1 LGMGGEFF
9 WRDVKF
15 GLRALVRNRAF
26 TVVSLITLG
35 LGIGANAAIFSVVN
49 AVLLRPLPFPDAA
62 RIVIVW
68 KTEARRNITKGVAS
82 PAEYLDWRERNH
94 TFAELAGWM
103 AGYYNM
109 AGSAG
114 PEQVLGVR
122 ATANLFDVFQVKPIA
137 GRGFRPDEEQPG
149 HDQVAILSYRL
160 WQERFGGSSD
170 ALGRTLNVNDKPF
183 TIVGVL
189 PPGLNLS
196 GKAGFQYDVWMPF
209 AFDRGNLDR
218 DQHLL
223 IVFGRLKRGVSLAQ
237 ADADL
242 KAIVRQLKQEYP
254 AIDPESDVRV
264 AGLQEESTRALRPAL
279 EMLLAAAGLVLLIAC
294 VNIAN
299 LLLSRASSRARE
311 MAVRASL
318 GARRGRLLLQLL
330 TESVLLGLMGGIFG
344 LLLAFGGL
352 RLLPLLLPPAG
363 SRLEIPYAQ
372 MIRIDPDVLVFTLLI
387 SIATGIAFGL
397 APAFQISQTR
407 LSEALKEGGRG
418 AAGGRRGNV
427 LRNVLVVME
436 VGVSLLLL
444 AGGGLLARSFLNVL
458 SENLGYD
465 PQNLLTA
472 QISLPIYRYQ
482 TPAQFAAF
490 FRQVDA
496 QAGSLP
502 GVVSAGMINYLPLSG
517 WRGAGFANFEI
528 AGAAPRARGEEFT
541 AECRVIDANYPAT
554 MHIPL
559 LKGRALSPSDAEQ
572 GQGVTLVNQ
581 ALARQFFPGE
591 DPIGKQIRFLPEG
604 RGPLAPVLRDS
615 WLTIVGVIGNTVE
628 GEIGEPKEPIF
639 FLPYLQ
645 NPSRIMRLVIR
656 TSAPPMSLAA
666 AVRHEV
672 EVVDKDQ
679 PVTDVKTMDDYVSAV
694 ASQRRLN
701 MALVAFFAVL
711 ATVLAGAGIYGVMS
725 YSVTQQ
731 VHDLGIRMALGAQ
744 PEDVL
749 RLVVGQGMRL
759 ALLGIAA
766 GLAGGIFIL
775 RGMLATMLF
784 GLTTTDPVILGGT
797 AVFIAGIALAACYLP
812 ARRATRVDPLTA
824 LRYE

>member
-1 LGMGGEFF
+1 MGGEFF

-15 GLRALVRNRAF
+15 GMRALVRNRAF

-49 AVLLRPLPFPDAA
+49 AVLLRPLPFRDSD

-94 TFAELAGWM
+94 SFAELAGWTG
-103 AGYYNM
+103 GYYNL

-122 ATANLFDVFQVKPIA
+122 ATYNLFDVFQVQPVA
-137 GRGFRPDEEQPG
+137 GRGFRPEEERPG
-149 HDQVAILSYRL
+149 NDQVVLLSYRL
-160 WQERFGGSSD
+160 WQERYGGSST
-170 ALGRTLNVNDKPF
+170 ALGATLNVNDKPF

-196 GKAGFQYDVWMPF
+196 GKAGFQYDVWMPY

-223 IVFGRLKRGVSLAQ
+223 IVFGRLKQGVSLAR
-237 ADADL
+237 ADAEM
-242 KAIVRQLKQEYP
+242 KTIVRQLKLEYP

-279 EMLLAAAGLVLLIAC
+279 EMLLAAAGMVLLIAC

-311 MAVRASL
+311 MALRASL
-318 GARRGRLLLQLL
+318 GAGRVRLVLQLL
-330 TESVLLGLMGGIFG
+330 TESVLLGLVGGAFG

-363 SRLEIPYAQ
+363 SRLEIPYAD
-372 MIRIDPDVLVFTLLI
+372 MIRIDPDVLVFTLVV
-387 SIATGIAFGL
+387 SIATGILFGL
-397 APAFQISQTR
+397 VPAFQISQRR

-418 AAGGRRGNV
+418 TAGGRRGNW
-427 LRNVLVVME
+427 LRSVLVMME
-436 VGVSLLLL
+436 IGVSLLLL

-458 SENLGYD
+458 SENLGYE
-465 PQNLLTA
+465 PQDLLTA
-472 QISLPIYRYQ
+472 QISLPVYRYQ
-482 TPAQFAAF
+482 KPEQFAAF
-490 FRQVDA
+490 FRQVDEGA
-496 QAGSLP
+496 QSLP
-502 GVVSAGMINYLPLSG
+502 GAVSVGMINYLPLSG
-517 WRGAGFANFEI
+517 WRGAGFSNFEI
-528 AGAAPRARGEEFT
+528 AGAAPRARGDEFT

-554 MHIPL
+554 MGIPL
-559 LKGRALSPSDAEQ
+559 LKGRLLTPSDASQ
-572 GQGVTLVNQ
+572 GPGVTLINQ
-581 ALARQFFPGE
+581 ALARQFFPNE

-615 WLTIVGVIGNTVE
+615 WLTIVGMVGDTVE

-639 FLPYLQ
+639 LLPYLQ

-656 TSAPPMSLAA
+656 STSPPMSLAA

-672 EVVDKDQ
+672 ETVDKDQ
-679 PVTDVKTMDDYVSAV
+679 PVTDVKTMDEYVAAV

-701 MALVAFFAVL
+701 MALVAFFAAL
-711 ATVLAGAGIYGVMS
+711 ATALAGAGIFGVMS

-744 PEDVL
+744 PQDVL
-749 RLVVGQGMRL
+749 RMVVRQGMRL
-759 ALLGIAA
+759 ALAGIAA
-766 GLAGGIFIL
+766 GLLGGIFIL
-775 RGMLATMLF
+775 QRMLAPMLF

-797 AVFIAGIALAACYLP
+797 AMFIAAIALAACYLP